1 MVGDV
6 GVRTRVLLGVPG
18 VAGVELRRGP
28 FVGVGEHGGV
38 T

>member
-1 MVGDV
+1 MAGD
-6 GVRTRVLLGVPG
+6 GGERTRVVLRLPG

-28 FVGVGEHGGV
+28 FVGVGKPGGV